1 MLGEYDGSKVNQC
14 EALWNI
20 ARELSRKNDLQEI
33 ETLCRTAKAL
43 RSAGMGSSIGSCYK
57 KPIHCCQQRMRKLD
71 NFYDYRT

>member
-43 RSAGMGSSIGSCYK
+43 RSAGMGSSIESCYK
-57 KPIHCCQQRMRKLD
+57 KADTLLAAAYEKARKLL
-71 NFYDYRT
+71 